1 MLEIAVG
8 VPDED
13 AGCDGHRCDYEHCH
27 GERNARHPS
36 WFTVNKQDLTQCYF
50 KSCLAKAA
58 SQSVSRI

>member
-1 MLEIAVG
+1 MLEVAVG

-50 KSCLAKAA
+50 K
-58 SQSVSRI
+58 